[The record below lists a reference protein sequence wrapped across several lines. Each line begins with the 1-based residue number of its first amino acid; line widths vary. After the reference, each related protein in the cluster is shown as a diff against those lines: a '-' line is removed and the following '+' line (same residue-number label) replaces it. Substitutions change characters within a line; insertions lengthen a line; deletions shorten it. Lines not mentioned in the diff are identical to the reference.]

1 MGIGLARMMLRGRPA
16 WVFAALAGAGCAQV
30 PAPPA
35 PPPAACGT
43 VPTLYDVQRA
53 ITDYIDSGRYEA
65 DVASVTGEAQRWL
78 ERRAA
83 DVPKPAIVL
92 DVDETSLSNWPAYRV
107 NGWVRVLRGD
117 CDLETGPCNVRK
129 WQEMGQSPAVAPT
142 LELARRAA
150 DLGVKV
156 FFLTGRPESLRE
168 PTERNLRRQGY
179 AFERLLLRPPG
190 IYPSAADFKARQ
202 RCELERAGYAIVLAM
217 GDQQSDLDGG
227 CAERGFKLPNP
238 VYFLP

>member
-1 MGIGLARMMLRGRPA
+1 MKARLEPPGRGC
-16 WVFAALAGAGCAQV
+16 VQV

-35 PPPAACGT
+35 PPSAACGA
-43 VPTLYDVQRA
+43 VPALYDAQRA
-53 ITDYIDSGRYEA
+53 IAEYIDSGRNEA
-65 DVASVTGEAQRWL
+65 DVASVAGEARQGL

-83 DVPKPAIVL
+83 EVSRPAIVL
-92 DVDETSLSNWPAYRV
+92 DVDETSLSNWPAYRA
-107 NGWVRVLRGD
+107 NGWVRILRGD
-117 CDLETGPCNVRK
+117 CDLETGPCNIRK
-129 WQEMGQSPAVAPT
+129 WQEMGQSRAVTPT

-150 DLGVKV
+150 DLGVKI

-168 PTERNLRRQGY
+168 PTERNLRGQGY
-179 AFERLLLRPPG
+179 AFEGLLLRPPG
-190 IYPSAADFKARQ
+190 VYPSAADFKARQ
-202 RCELERAGYAIVLAM
+202 RCELERAGYTVVLAM